1 MHAELYKSNV
11 MFSTKTTTFYINGQ
25 PRILDSFK
33 NSLTLVKKLMHI
45 IETILQTD
53 RFYREWLF
61 YIKEL
66 IKRVINSI

>member
-11 MFSTKTTTFYINGQ
+11 MFSTETTTFYINGQ

>member
-1 MHAELYKSNV
+1 

-25 PRILDSFK
+25 PGILDSFK
-33 NSLTLVKKLMHI
+33 NSLTLVKKMMHI
-45 IETILQTD
+45 IETILQRD

-66 IKRVINSI
+66 IKRVIKSI

>member
-33 NSLTLVKKLMHI
+33 NSLTLVKKNDAYNRNDS
-45 IETILQTD
+45 TD
-53 RFYREWLF
+53 RSFLS
-61 YIKEL
+61 
-66 IKRVINSI
+66 RVVILH